1 MPNEGTNS
9 GSQRLRACDAC
20 RRRKVRCNG
29 QQRCQQCNHLNLV
42 CVYSANTKGLSRKNA
57 AQRGTIID
65 SCRTN
70 ATGTPTP
77 TGTVTSSTSSSSLSL
92 GSIAPIH
99 QPYST
104 IHIHPDPS
112 FFTSLLP
119 EYMSSVYPVNP
130 VITESEVRHC
140 IERIGSDRDGTSFLY
155 AYAAVTINLSR
166 IDTVQFAPDIREQ
179 IGDLLTKSFEHRD
192 QLGLNERPTLLRV
205 MSSLFIEICL
215 MGLHKKDLAFTYL
228 RETISLL
235 YMLEVDKPEVMSSLP
250 PHERGRIERAFWE
263 CFIHERFSAL
273 TEFKPIC
280 LSPLHTPPTADPL
293 LPPSLD
299 LGWRLLIQT
308 FSLVDREF
316 VDLWLGDRSQVTSEF
331 IERKHQQLDE
341 WRWEIEVP
349 TLSPM
354 QKADLIITRQWLRT
368 VTWQMAISNIRLPA
382 ENQSESLSLS
392 LPLRLSSE
400 LRQFLAHMS
409 HKAVGIHGSGIL
421 NKLFEITNTIADV
434 VIHLPQ
440 ASTNDTLQ
448 RVDDILALKRFLFSF
463 DRIEKI
469 HKIIMMEKMEKM
481 KQVYP
486 AMAEIDKL
494 VNSPIML

>member
-1 MPNEGTNS
+1 MTDVATNPS
-9 GSQRLRACDAC
+9 SQRLRACDAC

-29 QQRCQQCNHLNLV
+29 QQRCQQCNHLNLA
-42 CVYSANTKGLSRKNA
+42 CIYSTNTKGLSRKNA

-65 SCRTN
+65 SFRANSTRTP
-70 ATGTPTP
+70 A
-77 TGTVTSSTSSSSLSL
+77 GTVTSSTSSSSV

-130 VITESEVRHC
+130 VITEIEVRHC
-140 IERIGSDRDGTSFLY
+140 IQRIGCDRDGTSFLY

-166 IDTVQFAPDIREQ
+166 IDTVQFAPDVREQ

-192 QLGLNERPTLLRV
+192 QLGLSEQPTMLRV

-215 MGLHKKDLAFTYL
+215 MSLRKPDLAFTYL

-235 YMLEVDKPEVMSSLP
+235 YMLHVDKPEVMSSLP

-263 CFIHERFSAL
+263 CFIHERFTAL

-280 LSPLHTPPTADPL
+280 LYPLHTPPSTDPL

-331 IERKHQQLDE
+331 IERKHHQLDE
-341 WRWEIEVP
+341 WRWDIEVP

-368 VTWQMAISNIRLPA
+368 VTWQMAISNIQLPA

-400 LRQFLAHMS
+400 LRQFLTHMS
-409 HKAVGIHGSGIL
+409 HEAVGIHGSSIL

-440 ASTNDTLQ
+440 ASTDDTLQ

-469 HKIIMMEKMEKM
+469 HKTIMMEKMERM

-486 AMAEIDKL
+486 AMAEIDLL

>member
-1 MPNEGTNS
+1 MTDEATNS
-9 GSQRLRACDAC
+9 SSQRLRACDAC

-29 QQRCQQCNHLNLV
+29 QQRCQQCNHLNLA
-42 CVYSANTKGLSRKNA
+42 CIYSTNTKGLSRKNA

-70 ATGTPTP
+70 ATRTL
-77 TGTVTSSTSSSSLSL
+77 TGTVTRSTSSSIV
-92 GSIAPIH
+92 GTIAPIH

-112 FFTSLLP
+112 FFSSLVP

-140 IERIGSDRDGTSFLY
+140 IQRIGCDRDGTSFLY

-166 IDTVQFAPDIREQ
+166 IDNVQFAPDVQEQ

-192 QLGLNERPTLLRV
+192 QLGLSERPTMLRV

-215 MGLHKKDLAFTYL
+215 MGLRKPDLAFTYL

-235 YMLEVDKPEVMSSLP
+235 YMLHVDKPEVMSSLP

-263 CFIHERFSAL
+263 CFIHERFTAL

-280 LSPLHTPPTADPL
+280 LYPLHTPPSPDPL

-331 IERKHQQLDE
+331 IERKHHQLDE
-341 WRWEIEVP
+341 WQWEVEVP

-368 VTWQMAISNIRLPA
+368 VTWQMAISNIQLPA

-409 HKAVGIHGSGIL
+409 HEDVGIHGSGIL

-440 ASTNDTLQ
+440 ASTSDTLQ

-463 DRIEKI
+463 DRIERI
-469 HKIIMMEKMEKM
+469 HKTIMMEKMERM

-486 AMAEIDKL
+486 AMAEIDLL
-494 VNSPIML
+494 VNSPTML

>member
-1 MPNEGTNS
+1 MTNEATNS
-9 GSQRLRACDAC
+9 GSQRLRACDPC

-42 CVYSANTKGLSRKNA
+42 CVYSTNTRGLSRKNA

-70 ATGTPTP
+70 ATGTPT
-77 TGTVTSSTSSSSLSL
+77 GTVTSSTSSSSL
-92 GSIAPIH
+92 GSIVPIH

-112 FFTSLLP
+112 FFTSLIP
-119 EYMSSVYPVNP
+119 EYMSSVYPVSP

-179 IGDLLTKSFEHRD
+179 IGDLLTKSFEHRGL
-192 QLGLNERPTLLRV
+192 LGLNEQPTMLRV
-205 MSSLFIEICL
+205 MSSLFIEMCL
-215 MGLHKKDLAFTYL
+215 MGLRKPDLAFTYL

-235 YMLEVDKPEVMSSLP
+235 YMLHVDKPEVMSSLP
-250 PHERGRIERAFWE
+250 PRERGRIERAFWE
-263 CFIHERFSAL
+263 CFIHERFTAL

-280 LSPLHTPPTADPL
+280 LYPLHTPPSPDPL

-308 FSLVDREF
+308 FSLVDQEF

-331 IERKHQQLDE
+331 IERKHHQLDE

-349 TLSPM
+349 MLPPM

-409 HKAVGIHGSGIL
+409 HEAVGIHGSSIL

-463 DRIEKI
+463 DRMEKI
-469 HKIIMMEKMEKM
+469 HKTIMMEKMEKM

-486 AMAEIDKL
+486 AMAEIDLL
-494 VNSPIML
+494 VNSPIMP